1 MTRRRIGVVLN
12 PAAASGKAAK
22 SAAEIQRLFAS
33 NNIEVIA
40 ITGTSADHATERANQ
55 VARDGLDAIVAC
67 GGDGTVHQVLPVA
80 LAHDLPLGIVPIG
93 SGDDIAR
100 ALGISRGDIASAVA
114 TICRGE
120 TRRID
125 VAEVTTEGGPTVPYL
140 GVLSAGF
147 DSACNERANAMSW
160 PPGQAKYLAAVIAE
174 LRAFKP
180 VPYEMKTDGGSKS
193 AEGMLVA
200 IGNSSS
206 YGGGMQV
213 CPDAKID
220 DGLLDVVFVDR
231 ISTPTFLRVLPRVF
245 NGSHVHHPAV
255 HQEKTQ
261 SITLAGPGQ
270 SAWADGE
277 RVGPLP
283 ITVTVRPAALSVFA
297 TTGP

>member
-1 MTRRRIGVVLN
+1 MTRRRIGIVLN
-12 PAAASGKAAK
+12 PAAASGKAVK
-22 SAAEIQRLFAS
+22 SGSEIERLFAS
-33 NNIEVIA
+33 NNIEVVA
-40 ITGTSADHATERANQ
+40 ITGTSAEHATELANQ
-55 VARDGLDAIVAC
+55 VAHDGLDAIVAC

-100 ALGISRGDIASAVA
+100 ALGISRGDVAAAVA

-125 VAEVTTEGGPTVPYL
+125 VAEVTSAGGPTVPFL

-160 PPGQAKYLAAVIAE
+160 PPGRAKYLAAVIAE

-180 VPYEMKTDGGSKS
+180 VAYEMHTDAGSKS

-213 CPDAKID
+213 CPDAEID